1 MQGDQVVPFLDQS
14 IVVKMEVRWPQT
26 QFMNPIPVYK
36 NLYVIIISCGVVVVA
51 DILNM
56 QSGNFWYSLPRPL
69 FKQFRDGWVYLP
81 ISGMGAGIEFLKE
94 MHFLIKTIP
103 IF

>member
-1 MQGDQVVPFLDQS
+1 MQMQGDQVVPFLDQS

-56 QSGNFWYSLPRPL
+56 QSGNFDILYPNH
-69 FKQFRDGWVYLP
+69 YLT
-81 ISGMGAGIEFLKE
+81 ILGMDEYCSN
-94 MHFLIKTIP
+94 
-103 IF
+103 